1 MKKLL
6 RVLCVSFLGLAALS
20 CYDDSKIWETMEDYE
35 ARLAELETLCSTMN
49 TNISSLQTLVEAVQS
64 SDNITKVEP
73 LTEDG
78 KDVGY
83 TITFAKFGTVKI
95 YNGTNGTDGVDGVNG
110 STPVIGVKQDTD
122 KELYWT
128 IDGEWLTDKDGKKVK
143 ATGSNG
149 ADGEDGSMPTLK
161 IENNYW
167 YVSYDGRTW
176 TKLDKATG
184 EDGQDGKNG
193 KDGNNGIFQKVY
205 PEGGYLFFVLAD
217 NTVYKVPLDASA
229 LPAASS
235 LDIKFDVEQGVKM
248 VPGATYKVKYTVTG
262 GNQNTVVRVGTC
274 EGSPVIA
281 AVKPESETS
290 GYIYVHI
297 KKWFDGSYDSD
308 RNESNYDQHDYDDT
322 LDEITQE
329 EVYHSRMYLMV
340 SVSDGGNNVIN
351 KTLNINEGV
360 VENLTDTYLNEPTAG
375 QATVSVRTNVN
386 YQVYIPEDAD
396 WVSYNPT
403 RSDLRTDELTF
414 SLQAN
419 NTDKTRFAEIHLLND
434 SGSTVESFTV
444 AQKSGK
450 WYDAIEFADPEMGR
464 LCLEAYDWN
473 GDGVFTYGEAYEVTD
488 LWTLRWSDKSNVT
501 SFDEL
506 QYFGSVT
513 EIPNRF
519 FEYCSNLQSI
529 KLPSSL
535 IEISSHAFEGTSIGE
550 TLEIPALVEYI
561 YIDAFYNCW
570 NLKSVKMLGTEP
582 CYVDNAF
589 DLHTIISV
597 PDGCY
602 DAYKNQWVAYN
613 FAEKSLYIET
623 YSSNSGWQKYGLN
636 KGEDGLYTAEIQV
649 EAGSQWYLYFDNGYV
664 IGLYDTYIHPDIE
677 YSLSRSYNSS
687 YFPGTGTVTVYV
699 SDDLQRF
706 WYEGDMEIVRHWYL
720 VGAFN
725 NWTPG
730 DSTYKITKDGEWI
743 VYEGFATTGT
753 ELKFV
758 DGSGWTINRG
768 GTFTEAGGEM
778 YLSQDGANIVVPAGT
793 YDIYINEEGTVAK
806 FVVSENLIAID
817 GQFSDWELIDA
828 SKISVATCDPD
839 TRYTALK
846 TVKVYADAKYI
857 NVYFEFEGD
866 EINDRSWV
874 PFHVFLDS
882 DNNSS
887 TGGYYQWSD
896 CCSDHML
903 ESCILC
909 DGDFYSYDPSVFK
922 WWGPDGDGGW
932 EWTDPNIGHSADD
945 NYGALIG
952 EGSGVARGAGSG
964 NRYELAIKID
974 MLEGVGINLADTFG
988 IGVDIQQSW
997 SSVGVLPN
1005 AACTDD
1011 NPYGTAP
1018 MLKVNINR

>member
-1 MKKLL
+1 M
-6 RVLCVSFLGLAALS
+6 RFLCVSFLGLAALS

-64 SDNITKVEP
+64 SDYITKVEP

-128 IDGEWLTDKDGKKVK
+128 IDGDWLTDKDGKKVK

-217 NTVYKVPLDASA
+217 NTTYKVPLDASA

-235 LDIKFDVEQGVKM
+235 LDIQFDVEQGVKM

-262 GNQNTVVRVGTC
+262 GNMNTVVRVATC

-290 GYIYVHI
+290 GYIYI
-297 KKWFDGSYDSD
+297 YIQEWFDGYNDPYRD
-308 RNESNYDQHDYDDT
+308 FSNYEEHDYDES
-322 LDEITQE
+322 LNEITRE

-340 SVSDGGNNVIN
+340 SVSDGRNNVIN

-450 WYDAIEFADPEMGR
+450 WYDAIEFADPEMER

-473 GDGVFTYGEAYEVTD
+473 DDGVFTHGEAYEVTD
-488 LWTLRWSDKSNVT
+488 LWTLRYSDKSNVT

-506 QYFGSVT
+506 QYFGSLT
-513 EIPNRF
+513 EIPNGL

-535 IEISSHAFEGTSIGE
+535 IEISGHAFEGTSIGE
-550 TLEIPALVEYI
+550 TLEIPALVENI
-561 YIDAFYNCW
+561 YADAFYNCW
-570 NLKSVKMLGTEP
+570 NLKYVKMLGTEP
-582 CYVDNAF
+582 CQVYNNAF

-602 DAYKNQWVAYN
+602 DAYKNQWGAYN
-613 FAEKSLYIET
+613 FAEKSLFIET
-623 YSSNSGWQKYGLN
+623 YSSNSGWQMYGLN

-649 EAGSQWYLYFDNGYV
+649 EAEYQWYLYFDNWNG
-664 IGLYDTYIHPDIE
+664 IGLYDTYIYPDIE

-687 YFPGTGTVTVYV
+687 HFPGTGTVTVYV

-725 NWTPG
+725 DWYPG
-730 DSTYKITKDGEWI
+730 DANYRMTEDGEWY

-768 GTFTEAGGEM
+768 GTFTDAGGEM
-778 YLSQDGANIVVPAGT
+778 YLYQDGDNIVVPAGI

-806 FVVSENLIAID
+806 FVVSENPIAID

-828 SKISVATCDPD
+828 SKISVATCDPEAI
-839 TRYTALK
+839 YTALK
-846 TVKVYADAKYI
+846 TVKVYADADYI
-857 NVYFEFEGD
+857 NIYFEFD
-866 EINDRSWV
+866 EEQIIDREWV
-874 PFHVFLDS
+874 PFDVHINQ
-882 DNNSS
+882 DNN
-887 TGGYYQWSD
+887 TEGCGDNQWLGQGGQDWLMEGAVLAESAF
-896 CCSDHML
+896 CSYNPGLFKYIGADPATVEWAW
-903 ESCILC
+903 ESVL
-909 DGDFYSYDPSVFK
+909 P
-922 WWGPDGDGGW
+922 
-932 EWTDPNIGHSADD
+932 
-945 NYGALIG
+945 
-952 EGSGVARGAGSG
+952 EGSGIATGAGSG
-964 NRYELAIKID
+964 NKYEFSIIKEMIPGLD
-974 MLEGVGINLADTFG
+974 LADPFG
-988 IGVDIQQSW
+988 IGVAILQEWDN
-997 SSVGVLPN
+997 VGLLPN
-1005 AACTDD
+1005 TVTSQD
-1011 NPYGTAP
+1011 NPRGAAP
-1018 MLKVNINR
+1018 MLEVYTNK